1 MTDLLSPVA
10 LRLLGLFL
18 FLGAAV
24 RLTLLRLATGI
35 VPPGDSSAAWP
46 AHVLLQ
52 GFRADL
58 LIAVPLAILFA
69 VLARRARPR
78 VTGALAYLAVAV
90 MLLVSIAELF
100 FWNEF
105 QSRLDRLVFHYL
117 AYPREVLTF
126 LEDQFYLSLY
136 ALPFL
141 GLGALLT
148 VWVIRPLREP
158 GQASGT
164 RRPLGLAAIVAVL
177 LAASFWPAALPPGRV
192 APQLASNGYLGI
204 ARAALTDERRWTG
217 RYPGDAHPPSAGSK
231 VPTTTPASLQLAPAP
246 TAQRPKHLVLI
257 IMESFAGETWQ
268 DPALRAQYLPNFSR
282 LATRSWSF
290 TNIFASGSRTTR
302 GMEAL
307 LNGMLPLPG
316 VSTSQRPD
324 PQRLPSLP
332 RALTAAGWHSGFV
345 YAGWPDFSDLTA
357 YWQAIGFEHTTD
369 RRSFAGEDLFQTS
382 WGYADEH
389 LFERLQQEMTVRVG
403 NHERV
408 FLAALTLSHHRPYD
422 YPAQRVPWPAD
433 ERRSEFA
440 MAYADWALGRFMN
453 DVQAMPWYDDTLFV
467 IAADHG
473 AHFRGNASIPVDSY
487 RVPLLLHGPA
497 VLGEPRQIDHLGSL
511 VEVPRTVLGILG
523 LQSSENF
530 YGTSLL
536 DGNQAL
542 VPVEHDYDVGLVD
555 PGGVTV
561 LRRDGAAERW
571 DWQPKAGARHRQ
583 KLVPGEPEAPSAARV
598 YRHFKQAHERYYGR
612 QAEHLEAASALRR

>member
-18 FLGAAV
+18 LLGTSV
-24 RLTLLRLATGI
+24 RLALLHLASDI
-35 VPPGDSSAAWP
+35 VLPGDASATWP
-46 AHVLLQ
+46 AQALLQ

-58 LIAVPLAILFA
+58 LIAIPLAGLFA
-69 VLARRARPR
+69 LLARRARLQ
-78 VTGALAYLAVAV
+78 VSVALAYLAIAV

-136 ALPFL
+136 AVPFL
-141 GLGALLT
+141 GLAALLT
-148 VWVIRPLREP
+148 AWVTQPLRAP
-158 GQASGT
+158 APARSA
-164 RRPLGLAAIVAVL
+164 RWPVGLAAMVAVL
-177 LAASFWPAALPPGRV
+177 LAASFWPSLLPPGRV

-217 RYPGDAHPPSAGSK
+217 RYPGAVQAPSTGSEE
-231 VPTTTPASLQLAPAP
+231 PTGNATSLQPASVQAVRP
-246 TAQRPKHLVLI
+246 PKHLVLI

-268 DPALRAQYLPNFSR
+268 NPALRARYLPNFSR
-282 LATRSWSF
+282 LAAGSWSF

-316 VSTSQRPD
+316 VSASQRPD

-332 RALTAAGWHSGFV
+332 RALTQAGWHSAFV

-369 RRSFAGEDLFQTS
+369 RRSFQGEDRFQTS

-389 LFERLQQEMTVRVG
+389 LFERLQQDMTSRVAE
-403 NHERV
+403 HERV

-433 ERRSEFA
+433 ARRSEFA
-440 MAYADWALGRFMN
+440 MAYADWALGRFMTE
-453 DVQAMPWYDDTLFV
+453 VQSMPWYDDTLFV

-487 RVPLLLHGPA
+487 RVPVLFHGPK

-511 VEVPRTVLGILG
+511 MEVPRTVLELVGI
-523 LQSSENF
+523 ENHEGF
-530 YGTSLL
+530 YGSSLL

-542 VPVEHDYDVGLVD
+542 VPVEHDYDVGLID

-571 DWQPKAGARHRQ
+571 DWQPKAHSGHSQ
-583 KLVPGEPEAPSAARV
+583 QLVPGKPAASSAARV
-598 YRHFKQAHERYYGR
+598 HRHFKQAHARYYGR
-612 QAEHLEAASALRR
+612 PVERLDPANALRR